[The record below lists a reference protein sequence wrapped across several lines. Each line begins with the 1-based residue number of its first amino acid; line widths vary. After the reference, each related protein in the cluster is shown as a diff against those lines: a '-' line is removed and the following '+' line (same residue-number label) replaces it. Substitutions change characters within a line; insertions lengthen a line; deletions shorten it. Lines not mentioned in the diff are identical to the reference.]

1 MKRIIVGQIMHE
13 SSSLALNPTE
23 ESNFRQTLIWFEG
36 KNVFD
41 LSTIG
46 MKDYLT
52 GIMEKGQE
60 LQMDISPCFCTFAS
74 PSGKISVNC
83 FNTLKE
89 KFFSNID
96 QSSPID
102 GFCIALHGAGVSEA
116 DPDIEGNILEEIRR
130 RFGYSIPVIVTL
142 DPHANITAKM
152 IQYADLLLPSKLYPH
167 TDTYETGQKAALLMN
182 KILSGDIHPVM
193 QVKKLPLLIP
203 LNKGCT
209 EEFPMKDVLE
219 KCLEYENT
227 PGVLYCSFAHGF
239 PYSDIEE
246 CGASVVVITD
256 GDTEL
261 AETLSQQLADLI
273 FRRRKDFISD
283 GLTVQQGVD
292 KVQELLSEGSKLIV
306 MNEISDNPGAGTPG
320 DGTYL
325 LRELLNRNLPGTCV
339 GVLIDPE
346 AADLAAK
353 AGAGS
358 YISLKLGGKTDER
371 HGKPI
376 ELEDVYVKSICDGKY
391 NLLSPM
397 THGQPVNYGTT
408 VRLQKGNVDII
419 VGSQGFQTMD
429 DGVFTLL
436 GIDVRQ
442 YNIVAVKSAQHF
454 KAYFKHLADHI
465 ISVDPPGISSGNL
478 QQLPLKHI
486 KRPVFPLDEEEI

>member
-13 SSSLALNPTE
+13 NSSLAKNPTE

-36 KNVFD
+36 ENVFD

-60 LQMDISPCFCTFAS
+60 LQLDISPCFCTFAS
-74 PSGKISVNC
+74 PSGKISAKC
-83 FNTLKE
+83 FDTLKQ

-96 QSSPID
+96 ESVPID
-102 GFCIALHGAGVSEA
+102 GFCLALHGAGVSEA
-116 DPDIEGNILEEIRR
+116 DPDVEGNLLEEIRHR
-130 RFGYSIPVIVTL
+130 YGSNLPIIVTL
-142 DPHANITAKM
+142 DPHANITSKM
-152 IQYADLLLPSKLYPH
+152 VQNADLLLPSKLYPH
-167 TDTYETGQKAALLMN
+167 TDTYETGQKAALLMH

-193 QVKKLPLLIP
+193 KVQKLPLLIP
-203 LNKGCT
+203 LSKGCT
-209 EEFPMKDVLE
+209 DELPMKDILE
-219 KCLEYENT
+219 QLIEYEKLSN
-227 PGVLYCSFAHGF
+227 VLDCSFAHGF

-261 AETLSQQLADLI
+261 AETLSQQLTDWI
-273 FRRRKDFISD
+273 FQRRKDFISD

-292 KVQELLSEGSKLIV
+292 KAQELINKGAKLIV

-325 LRELLNRNLPGTCV
+325 LRELLNRNLPGTCA

-346 AADLAAK
+346 AAALASK

-358 YISLKLGGKTDER
+358 YISLKLGGKTDEC

-408 VRLQKGNVDII
+408 VRLQKGNIDII

-442 YNIVAVKSAQHF
+442 YNIVAVKSSQHF
-454 KAYFKHLADHI
+454 KAYFKHFADQI

-478 QQLPLKHI
+478 HQLPLKHI
-486 KRPVFPLDEEEI
+486 KRPIYPLDEAEM